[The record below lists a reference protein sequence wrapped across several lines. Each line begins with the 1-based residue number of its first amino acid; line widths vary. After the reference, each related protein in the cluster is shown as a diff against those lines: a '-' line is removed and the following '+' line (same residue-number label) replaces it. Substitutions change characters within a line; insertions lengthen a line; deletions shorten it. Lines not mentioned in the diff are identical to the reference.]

1 MTYDDCMDL
10 GMGRRILVVDDD
22 VKVQSVVKRV
32 AEAAGFQVLQAFDG
46 PEGLALAA
54 EKMDLILL
62 DIHMPTMDGRDVL
75 KRLKEDP
82 NTSGVPVLVY
92 SGRESQYDR
101 VVSLELGAADY
112 IDKPFEPSALMRKI
126 GHLIHKNARGAQ
138 KLAQ

>member
-62 DIHMPTMDGRDVL
+62 DIHMPTMDGG
-75 KRLKEDP
+75 
-82 NTSGVPVLVY
+82 TS
-92 SGRESQYDR
+92 
-101 VVSLELGAADY
+101 
-112 IDKPFEPSALMRKI
+112 
-126 GHLIHKNARGAQ
+126 
-138 KLAQ
+138 